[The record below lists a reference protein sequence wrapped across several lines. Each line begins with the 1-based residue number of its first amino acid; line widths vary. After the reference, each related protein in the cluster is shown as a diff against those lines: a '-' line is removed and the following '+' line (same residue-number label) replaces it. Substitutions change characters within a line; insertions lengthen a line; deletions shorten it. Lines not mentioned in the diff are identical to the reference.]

1 MSKDKL
7 NTYEV
12 TFYLE
17 QRGDYTDWIEE
28 VLRSGLNS
36 GENIFYLD
44 VYQIPE
50 HEMEVH

>member
-1 MSKDKL
+1 MSEKL

-17 QRGDYTDWIEE
+17 QKGQYTDWIAE
-28 VLRSGLNS
+28 VLQSGLNS
-36 GENIFYLD
+36 GEAIYYLD

-50 HEMEVH
+50 YEMEIH

>member
-1 MSKDKL
+1 MSDKL

-17 QRGDYTDWIEE
+17 QTSTYTDWIAE
-28 VLRSGLNS
+28 VLQSGLNS
-36 GENIFYLD
+36 GEAIYHLD
-44 VYQIPE
+44 IYQIPE

>member
-1 MSKDKL
+1 MNDKL

-17 QRGDYTDWIEE
+17 QKGEYTDWIKD
-28 VLRSGLNS
+28 VLQSGLRE
-36 GENIFYLD
+36 GEAIYYLD
-44 VYQIPE
+44 IYHIPE

>member
-1 MSKDKL
+1 MNDKL

-17 QRGDYTDWIEE
+17 QMGEYTDWIAEA
-28 VLRSGLNS
+28 LQSGLRI
-36 GENIFYLD
+36 GEAIYHLD
-44 VYQIPE
+44 IYQIPE